1 MARVALTL
9 ARPPHRPASSFL
21 IRVHDIGNVTRARQN
36 EVVASDLPDDILAYH
51 RTLSP
56 ADREICHVLAAEI
69 DAALPEATRKV
80 WHAHPVWFLDGNPI
94 VGYDRLKDAVR
105 LMFWSG
111 QSFQVDGLTA
121 SGSFKAAEARYITA
135 DDIDV
140 TALRRWLAVSRDVQ
154 WDYEHIRTN
163 RGLVARTSF

>member
-1 MARVALTL
+1 M
-9 ARPPHRPASSFL
+9 S
-21 IRVHDIGNVTRARQN
+21 
-36 EVVASDLPDDILAYH
+36 LPDDVLDYH
-51 RTLSP
+51 RKLAP
-56 ADREICHVLAAEI
+56 EDREICGLLAAEI
-69 DAALPEATRKV
+69 DRGLPEAAAKV

-111 QSFQVDGLTA
+111 QSFDVEGLA
-121 SGSFKAAEARYITA
+121 PSGSFEAAEVRYRGA

-140 TALRRWLAVSRDVQ
+140 EALGVWLSAAREIQ

-163 RGLVARTSF
+163 RGLVKRTEF

>member
-1 MARVALTL
+1 M
-9 ARPPHRPASSFL
+9 S
-21 IRVHDIGNVTRARQN
+21 
-36 EVVASDLPDDILAYH
+36 LPDDVLGYH
-51 RTLSP
+51 RKLAP
-56 ADREICHVLAAEI
+56 EDREICDLLAAEI
-69 DAALPEATRKV
+69 DRGLPEAAAKV

-111 QSFQVDGLTA
+111 QSFDVEGLA
-121 SGSFKAAEARYITA
+121 PSGSFEAAEVRYRGA

-140 TALRRWLAVSRDVQ
+140 EALGAWLSAAREIQ

-163 RGLVARTSF
+163 RGLVKRTEF